1 MNFKVAC
8 LEGEVQK
15 CRLYLISLSQKTKQ
29 STLCTS
35 ARTKEQGD
43 WEVPGLQEPALETNT

>member
-15 CRLYLISLSQKTKQ
+15 CRLYLISLSQKT
-29 STLCTS
+29 TVNPLYI
-35 ARTKEQGD
+35 R
-43 WEVPGLQEPALETNT
+43 

>member
-35 ARTKEQGD
+35 ARTKEQ
-43 WEVPGLQEPALETNT
+43 